1 MSVSFLILTL
11 DNFIFLCN
19 YSVFYAELIPV
30 EQSEDEDEDEEKC
43 AYNFLD
49 SPLIPNI
56 TPPPSPDVILQLTSC
71 LHS

>member
-1 MSVSFLILTL
+1 MGVSFLILTL

-30 EQSEDEDEDEEKC
+30 EQSEDEEKC
-43 AYNFLD
+43 AYSFLD